1 MTQLQ
6 DKIGRQEL
14 IDNILDQINSLPK
27 DKCLTLAI
35 NGPWGSGKTFL
46 LGLIEE
52 RLVSDEYIV
61 VKYNAW
67 ENSFYSDPIIS
78 ILSCVLDTV
87 EKCIP
92 FAERAKS
99 GAKTALGI
107 ASDDLE
113 KHSKKFKN
121 AKTIF
126 GKIKDIINAFI
137 HPIQSG
143 VIDDFRSYEK
153 LLTET
158 KNILKE
164 IAIENKIVF
173 LVDEIDR
180 CLPNDQ
186 LKILERMHHV
196 LCVDNCFTIVAI
208 NEESIAKTIKTLYGM
223 DGYEYL
229 RKFFDKTYELEPS
242 TENYLKS
249 IFIELQ
255 GHFPDD
261 KNRGR
266 ACRAIIGAAYNA
278 LVLGDKKV
286 LLKTDN
292 RELDRYY
299 QSLCSLCDTYGWEK
313 LKPEILYFVIIA
325 LFIRMIVSPTF
336 LNMDIIV
343 EKNKDIKMIDHDY
356 ENRGE
361 IRYYDFLKEYIG
373 LDRDNPP
380 QGIGQ
385 NFYLRNTND
394 FILMSVFNEAIY
406 YCQDNKYFNDA
417 TIRHFNSEPYID
429 SNMAKELRK
438 LILQFGGEQ
447 KQYE

>member
-14 IDNILDQINSLPK
+14 IDNILGQINSLPK

-52 RLVSDEYIV
+52 KLVSDEYIV
-61 VKYNAW
+61 VTYNAW

-87 EKCIP
+87 EKYIP

-143 VIDDFRSYEK
+143 VIDDFGSYEK

-196 LCVDNCFTIVAI
+196 LCVDNCFTVIAI

-242 TENYLKS
+242 TTAYLKS
-249 IFIELQ
+249 LFTELQ
-255 GHFPDD
+255 NRFFDD
-261 KNRGR
+261 NRGK
-266 ACRAIIGAAYNA
+266 ACKAIIYSAYYA
-278 LVLGDKKV
+278 LALGDKRV

-299 QSLCSLCDTYGWEK
+299 LSLCSLCETYGWEK
-313 LKPEILYFVIIA
+313 LKPEALYFVTIA

-336 LNMDIIV
+336 LNMNIIV
-343 EKNKDIKMIDHDY
+343 EKNKNIKMIDHDY

-361 IRYYDFLKEYIG
+361 MKYH
-373 LDRDNPP
+373 
-380 QGIGQ
+380 
-385 NFYLRNTND
+385 D
-394 FILMSVFNEAIY
+394 FIKEFLGIDRENLPSEMGQFYYGQVNDPLLIWTFNEAVY
-406 YCQDNKYFNDA
+406 YCMDDKYFKYQELKS
-417 TIRHFNSEPYID
+417 FYGEPYIS
-429 SNMAKELRK
+429 SNVAKELRK

>member
-14 IDNILDQINSLPK
+14 IDNILGQINSLPK
-27 DKCLTLAI
+27 DKCMTLAI

-78 ILSCVLDTV
+78 ILSCVLDAI
-87 EKCIP
+87 EKYIP
-92 FAERAKS
+92 LGEKIKS
-99 GAKTALGI
+99 AGKEVVDL
-107 ASDDLE
+107 ASNDICE
-113 KHSKKFKN
+113 HSKIVSN
-121 AKTIF
+121 ANSIIK
-126 GKIKDIINAFI
+126 KIKNVINAFI

-153 LLTET
+153 LLIET

-164 IAIENKIVF
+164 ISLENKIVF

-180 CLPNDQ
+180 CLPSGQ
-186 LKILERMHHV
+186 LKILERIHHV
-196 LCVDNCFTIVAI
+196 LCVDNCFIIVAI
-208 NEESIAKTIKTLYGM
+208 NEESIAKTIKTLYGV

-229 RKFFDKTYELEPS
+229 RKFFDRTYELEPS

-249 IFIELQ
+249 LFMELQ
-255 GHFPDD
+255 GHFSDD
-261 KNRGR
+261 KNRGG
-266 ACRAIIGAAYNA
+266 ACRAIIVAAYNA

-299 QSLCSLCDTYGWEK
+299 LSLCSLCETYCWEK
-313 LKPEILYFVIIA
+313 LKPEALYFVIVA

-336 LNMDIIV
+336 LNMNIII

-361 IRYYDFLKEYIG
+361 MKSH
-373 LDRDNPP
+373 
-380 QGIGQ
+380 
-385 NFYLRNTND
+385 D
-394 FILMSVFNEAIY
+394 FIKELLGIDRENLPNGMGQFYYGGVNDQSLIWTFNETIY
-406 YCQDNKYFNDA
+406 YCMDDKYFKYQEL
-417 TIRHFNSEPYID
+417 RSFYGEPYISSD
-429 SNMAKELRK
+429 VAKELRK
-438 LILQFGGEQ
+438 LILRFGGEQ